1 MDRLVT
7 TLRRTH
13 TSKVVAVV
21 RLLLGLLLVSTGLM
35 KLLVPELREA
45 FSGQLTQAAIPAHA
59 LNMWFV
65 PLAEVAVG
73 LLLLVGLF
81 ARLAALVGMSMMI
94 VASYVHLTVHD
105 PALFPLQPESPIIPI
120 IALILL
126 VWILWA
132 GGGSWS
138 LDLRRQ
144 ER

>member
-1 MDRLVT
+1 MDRLLT
-7 TLRRTH
+7 TLRRTR

-21 RLLLGLLLVSTGLM
+21 RLLLGLLFVSTGLM

-81 ARLAALVGMSMMI
+81 ARWAALVGMAMMI

-126 VWILWA
+126 VWILRS

>member
-1 MDRLVT
+1 MDRLLT
-7 TLRRTH
+7 TLRQTRA
-13 TSKVVAVV
+13 SKVVAVL
-21 RLLLGLLLVSTGLM
+21 RLLLGLLFLSTGLM

-81 ARLAALVGMSMMI
+81 ARLAALVGMAMMI

-105 PALFPLQPESPIIPI
+105 PALFPEPGASSIPWTGTAARATGEALPQPCWPAS
-120 IALILL
+120 AAA
-126 VWILWA
+126 W
-132 GGGSWS
+132 
-138 LDLRRQ
+138 
-144 ER
+144 

>member
-1 MDRLVT
+1 MDRLLT
-7 TLRRTH
+7 TLRQTRA
-13 TSKVVAVV
+13 SKVVAVL
-21 RLLLGLLLVSTGLM
+21 RLLLGLLFVSTGLM

-45 FSGQLTQAAIPAHA
+45 FSGQLTQAAIPAHT

-81 ARLAALVGMSMMI
+81 A
-94 VASYVHLTVHD
+94 
-105 PALFPLQPESPIIPI
+105 
-120 IALILL
+120 LILL
-126 VWILWA
+126 AWILWA

-138 LDLRRQ
+138 LDLRHQ